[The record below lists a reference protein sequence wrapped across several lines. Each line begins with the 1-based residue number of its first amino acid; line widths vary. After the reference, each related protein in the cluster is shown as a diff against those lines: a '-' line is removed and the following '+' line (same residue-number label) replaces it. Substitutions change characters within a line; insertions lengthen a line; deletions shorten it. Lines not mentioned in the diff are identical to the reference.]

1 MRFPVNFLLYTA
13 SAGLL
18 GFAGYT
24 FYRAVREGGPSIY
37 EASHK
42 TGAKEADDKI
52 ASGKGQGPA
61 TSSWTY
67 DPRSWGERFK
77 GPNLTGRE
85 PVVEKPAEEIEKA
98 VVKAV
103 DLRPLKDIIELLS
116 VMCDTSK

>member
-1 MRFPVNFLLYTA
+1 MRFPLNFLLYTA

-24 FYRAVREGGPSIY
+24 FYRAVGEGGPSVY

-42 TGAKEADDKI
+42 TGAKEADDKV
-52 ASGKGQGPA
+52 ASGKGQGPV

-77 GPNLTGRE
+77 GPNLTGKE
-85 PVVEKPAEEIEKA
+85 PVVEKANDAPEK
-98 VVKAV
+98 VVAKAV
-103 DLRPLKDIIELLS
+103 DLRPLKEIVELLS
-116 VMCDTSK
+116 VVCDI